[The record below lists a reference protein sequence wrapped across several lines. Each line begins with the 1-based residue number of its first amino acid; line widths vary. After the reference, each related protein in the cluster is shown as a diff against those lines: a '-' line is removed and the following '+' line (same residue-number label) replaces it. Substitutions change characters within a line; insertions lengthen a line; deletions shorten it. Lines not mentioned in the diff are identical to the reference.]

1 MILRRAILA
10 LLLLPALAAAQTP
23 AAQTPATPPRHPL
36 LIEGKQSLYQRV
48 IVRPGATLSAQ
59 PDGAGAT
66 PVPGFTV
73 FYVYARPQGAP
84 SQAPPLKAIGS
95 KSAAH
100 RTAAPTA
107 GSRRTRRSSGN
118 TR

>member
-23 AAQTPATPPRHPL
+23 TAQPPAAQAPATPPRHPL

-48 IVRPGATLSAQ
+48 IVRPGATLSAR

-73 FYVYARPQGAP
+73 FYVYARPARKAP
-84 SQAPPLKAIGS
+84 SQGPLARCPF
-95 KSAAH
+95 ARCPLA
-100 RTAAPTA
+100 R
-107 GSRRTRRSSGN
+107 
-118 TR
+118 